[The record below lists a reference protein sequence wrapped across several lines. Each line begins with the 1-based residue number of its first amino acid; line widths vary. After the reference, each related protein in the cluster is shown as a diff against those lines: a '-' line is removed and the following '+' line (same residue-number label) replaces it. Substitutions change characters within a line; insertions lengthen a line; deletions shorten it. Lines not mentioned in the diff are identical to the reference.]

1 MPHCLRLFAE
11 VLGEVAASEFFVAI
25 GCLEQRFAADVTAR
39 VVLVEKDDAEIAIG
53 ERTPDLKLV
62 VLRCLHDEVA
72 AQDLCGGG

>member
-1 MPHCLRLFAE
+1 MPYCLRLFAE

-39 VVLVEKDDAEIAIG
+39 VVL
-53 ERTPDLKLV
+53 RSLY
-62 VLRCLHDEVA
+62 DEVS